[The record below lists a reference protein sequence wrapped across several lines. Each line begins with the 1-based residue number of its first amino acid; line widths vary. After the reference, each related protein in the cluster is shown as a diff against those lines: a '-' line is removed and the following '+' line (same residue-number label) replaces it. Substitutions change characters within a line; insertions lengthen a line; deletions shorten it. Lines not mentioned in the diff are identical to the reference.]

1 MYIEVNAGM
10 HRKGTSMGT
19 KVIFVA
25 LVILI
30 ATAGFLLIK
39 SDTPFTVAGE
49 TLGSEPSKPVNHRA
63 SKETPP
69 TTKMLDD
76 SKTK

>member
-1 MYIEVNAGM
+1 MYIEANAEM

-19 KVIFVA
+19 KVIFVT

-30 ATAGFLLIK
+30 AIAGFLLIK
-39 SDTPFTVAGE
+39 SDTPFTLAGE
-49 TLGSEPSKPVNHRA
+49 TLGSEPSKPVNHKP
-63 SKETPP
+63 SKETPQ
-69 TTKMLDD
+69 TTKMPDD